1 MSKKQVNKKKVSIKL
16 IPGETAVVL
25 GYDTFMHIAQ
35 TYDYLA
41 GQEEESEHRDA
52 YYEIADAIRYQSA
65 ENYFDGGSGD
75 EDEYEW

>member
-1 MSKKQVNKKKVSIKL
+1 MSKKQINKKKVSIKL
-16 IPGETAVVL
+16 VPGETAVVL

-41 GQEEESEHRDA
+41 SQEEQSEHRDV

-65 ENYFDGGSGD
+65 DNYFENGIGD
-75 EDEYEW
+75 DEYEW